1 MADQQLNIKLN
12 AIDNASKALN
22 DVKKEVTNLGGATD
36 KVSSSFLTFKN
47 AIFAVTAYIG
57 SVTLKNIVNTTA
69 KFQDLRTTLSTIT
82 RSTESGAEAFR
93 LLNDLSKKS
102 QFDIGQLSD
111 SFITLYNAG
120 INPTEKLLKTFI
132 DTANRTAKPLDTL
145 NDLTRLFAKSTE
157 GGLNLQS
164 LTQLANSGIPVFTI
178 LEKRLGLAREQIA
191 NFASNS
197 KNATLILDTLTQSFN
212 ELYGGTTEKKINDLS
227 IAQSILTKRFADFEA
242 IIGGE
247 FQQSLVTL
255 LNNFGK
261 ILETARPIAII
272 IGETLNGAVQTLNVY
287 FEGVNKTLQF
297 FIDLFKELSDLL
309 KPVTDLFKSLSDT
322 IELYVLKSW
331 NKFTNLLDAGI
342 NKYKQFKSLVTGQ
355 PLEVPVVVP
364 QNQGQEYQI
373 TPPEIKKQELT
384 FLDEIA
390 KKFGI
395 LISSSKTLSDNI
407 AEGMVK
413 TIGDFSRGIAESIV
427 LGKSLQGTLKGIAQT
442 ILIEIITAQVKEI
455 AVLLSKLA
463 IVKAIAFYNSMGS
476 SGGGGFLSSLVK
488 IGMSAFGGGGVN
500 TTLTGTE
507 GSFAEGGSVR
517 GGMPITVGERGRELF
532 VPSTNGTIVPN
543 QDLNS
548 SGMNITFNIQAND
561 VRGIKELLIDN
572 RATIINLVNQG
583 ANQKGKSNVV

>member
-476 SGGGGFLSSLVK
+476 SGGGGFLSSLIK
-488 IGMSAFGGGGVN
+488 IGASAFGGGGVN

-532 VPSTNGTIVPN
+532 VPQTNGTIIPN
-543 QDLNS
+543 HDMGA

>member
-69 KFQDLRTTLSTIT
+69 KFQDLTTTLSTIT

-197 KNATLILDTLTQSFN
+197 KNATLILDTLTESFN
-212 ELYGGTTEKKINDLS
+212 QLYGGTTEKKINDLS

-261 ILETARPIAII
+261 ILETARPIATI
-272 IGETLNGAVQTLNVY
+272 IGETLNVAVQALNVY

-297 FIDLFKELSDLL
+297 FIDLFKELSNLL

-342 NKYKQFKSLVTGQ
+342 QKYKQFKSLVTGQ

-364 QNQGQEYQI
+364 QNQQQEYQI

-476 SGGGGFLSSLVK
+476 GGGSGGFLGTLAK
-488 IGMSAFGGGGVN
+488 IGMSAFGGGGDI
-500 TTLTGTE
+500 TATQ

-532 VPSTNGTIVPN
+532 VPSTNGTIIPN
-543 QDLNS
+543 QDMGN
-548 SGMNITFNIQAND
+548 GMNITFNIQAND